1 MSLSSGRYCFCLI
14 ILGVWFVAGCGG
26 RGTPPDVPTGR
37 FVVHIDGSISDTL
50 EGSAHYRKADAS
62 VVGLELGAPNARGLS
77 MELEPR
83 LPALR
88 TYEVVDWELFNLE
101 RAGDGPGVMAFLRV
115 DGAQFRA
122 TSGTLEVT
130 YVEDERIGATF
141 SMEMEGNFNDGP
153 ETSPSVHVVGTVNAP
168 PEP

>member
-1 MSLSSGRYCFCLI
+1 MDSRRYYLGLV

-37 FVVHIDGSISDTL
+37 FVAHIDGTISDTL
-50 EGSAHYRKADAS
+50 EGAAHYRTANAS
-62 VVGLELGAPNARGLS
+62 IVGLELGAPDAGGLS

-101 RAGDGPGVMAFLRV
+101 RAGDGPGIVAFLHV
-115 DGAQFRA
+115 DGAQFSA

-130 YVEDERIGATF
+130 YVEDDQIGATF
-141 SMEMEGNFNDGP
+141 SMEMEGTFDDGP
-153 ETSPSVHVVGTVNAP
+153 ETSPSVRVEGTVNAP